1 MTNRV
6 ISDAIL
12 QHVVESIK
20 NTYNNQGVD
29 AARQMYVEIKN
40 ILDSHHDTLNL
51 AKLNRDLGE
60 YYRNIIIKNGGKRK
74 KTRRSKKRSRKL

>member
-6 ISDAIL
+6 IHDAIL
-12 QHVVESIK
+12 EHVVETIK

-51 AKLNRDLGE
+51 AKLNRHLGE
-60 YYRNIIIKNGGKRK
+60 YYRNIIIINGGKRK
-74 KTRRSKKRSRKL
+74 TRRKKRKQSRRK